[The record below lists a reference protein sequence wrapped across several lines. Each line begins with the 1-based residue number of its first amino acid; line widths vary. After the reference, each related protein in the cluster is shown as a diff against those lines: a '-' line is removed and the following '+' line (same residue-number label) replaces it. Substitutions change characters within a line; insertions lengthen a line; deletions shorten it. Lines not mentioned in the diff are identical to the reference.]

1 MQDTPSTP
9 DSRPPSRRTFL
20 AAAARSAAGLALVGA
35 YPGWLW
41 LQGRRQAL
49 SRRSAWSMGTSVS
62 LTSLRDA
69 ESADAVR
76 RAFASLA
83 RVQDRLSVHDPASAL
98 SALNREPGTWMD
110 ADEDLLAVARAARA
124 LGERTGG
131 ALDVTVLPVLRRLGF
146 RPGEP
151 AAAGLERIG
160 FEHLHVE
167 GSRVSLDTGG
177 YGVDFGGI
185 AKGYAVDL
193 GVEATRAAGSGP
205 VLLEAGGDLFAA
217 GRPEAGSRWTI
228 GVRDPVR
235 VQGIAAR
242 FEVEDEAVA
251 TSGTY
256 FQRRTVDGRS
266 VSHLIDP
273 RTGAP
278 SERVLSSTIVARDCM
293 TADALATATAV
304 MEPDAALDL
313 AQSLPGVEGLWI
325 YPDRSYRA
333 TPGLASRLEW
343 V

>member
-1 MQDTPSTP
+1 
-9 DSRPPSRRTFL
+9 
-20 AAAARSAAGLALVGA
+20 
-35 YPGWLW
+35 
-41 LQGRRQAL
+41 
-49 SRRSAWSMGTSVS
+49 
-62 LTSLRDA
+62 
-69 ESADAVR
+69 
-76 RAFASLA
+76 
-83 RVQDRLSVHDPASAL
+83 
-98 SALNREPGTWMD
+98 
-110 ADEDLLAVARAARA
+110 
-124 LGERTGG
+124 
-131 ALDVTVLPVLRRLGF
+131 
-146 RPGEP
+146 
-151 AAAGLERIG
+151 
-160 FEHLHVE
+160 
-167 GSRVSLDTGG
+167 
-177 YGVDFGGI
+177 
-185 AKGYAVDL
+185 VDL

-273 RTGAP
+273 HTGSP

-304 MEPDAALDL
+304 MEPGAALDL
-313 AQSLPGVEGLWI
+313 VSSLPAVEGLWI
-325 YPDRSYRA
+325 YPDRSFRA